1 MFDLLIKGGSV
12 CDGSGAAAYTADI
25 AVKDGQIAAI
35 GTFPEE
41 TAQTVIHAAGKTVTP
56 GFIDPHTHV
65 DKTILLAPEL
75 EPYLKQGVTTVV
87 TGNCGQ
93 SPAPLGDEVFY
104 GSMQNFQY
112 LEQTGADLFEMVS
125 FFQDKARAKKA
136 MKEIFSVD
144 LDWDSFGSFWEKAGT
159 LPLGGNI
166 VPLAGYNAIRTAV
179 MGKDCLRPA
188 RPDELKQLE
197 LLTER
202 CMEQGAFGLSTGRDP
217 NYVPGPWA
225 SDEEMIPMLRIVKK
239 YDRIFP
245 SHTYNVDSRG
255 KNDRMG
261 GYREMMGQA
270 KAAQVRSNVSH
281 VHISGMA
288 GTAREAALAAE
299 RTLEYFHQ
307 VRQEGVDLSFD
318 IIPDVAFSDFTLPY
332 FSFFLKGL
340 VVMSGSRRQL
350 ARNFRR
356 EEFRQ
361 MVRQM
366 VRNGKMAYFNPDV
379 KGNDYWFSGIMVTRH
394 QDSRFLRKTL
404 MGCAQIIGK
413 NPLESIMDLF
423 AEDPDMAADFLME
436 DYLDCSLDVL
446 FSHPLSMPCSDGQS
460 YPRTY
465 NWTGSQ
471 EVPIYCNA
479 TNAGFMPEYLRR
491 FGKQDFEEAVRRA
504 TSLPARRFGIRQR
517 GEIAVGNYADLVVL
531 DRERLKS
538 FGAERDPEGIE
549 YVIVNGEIAARQGQL
564 TGSYKGQ
571 VLRPGR

>member
-25 AVKDGQIAAI
+25 AVRDGQIAAI

-65 DKTILLAPEL
+65 DKTVLLAPEL

-93 SPAPLGDEVFY
+93 SPAPLGEEVFY

-136 MKEIFSVD
+136 MKAIFSVD
-144 LDWDSFGSFWEKAGT
+144 LDWDSFGSFWEKAGK

-239 YDRIFP
+239 YDRIFT

-307 VRQEGVDLSFD
+307 VRQEGIDLSFD

-366 VRNGKMAYFNPDV
+366 VRNGKMAYFNPDI
-379 KGNDYWFSGIMVTRH
+379 KGNDYWFGGIIVTRH
-394 QDSRFLRKTL
+394 QDSRFVRKTL
-404 MGCAQIIGK
+404 MECARIIGK
-413 NPLESIMDLF
+413 NPLESVMDLF
-423 AEDPDMAADFLME
+423 AGDPDMAADFLME
-436 DYLDCSLDVL
+436 DYLDCSLDIL

-465 NWTGSQ
+465 NWTGSA

-479 TNAGFMPEYLRR
+479 TNVGFMPEYLRR